1 MKFNL
6 VFKFVAIIT
15 IAFGLLMFLHTIE
28 YKVSERDRYRYQAK
42 QSIAHGWSGSQVL
55 VSPILRLTLS
65 KDYEQEVFDKNLEK
79 YVVKRKTKTWHEL
92 YVPDN
97 LTLNGDVKTQ
107 ERYKGIYRVPVY
119 EVDLA
124 INGEFLKMPT
134 VSEHLVRAEL
144 ITSLSD
150 MRGINATP
158 KLQLNGLSISMQA
171 SKDRQLLGNYIS
183 ADISQQFRDATQ
195 KPVSFSMHLGVRGL
209 DALRVVPTGKQ
220 VQVDLSSAWPH
231 PYFEGRYL
239 PDSREINEAGFKAKW
254 TVSEFATSIQQ
265 TLQSCQSNRETCVQA
280 LNENSFGVGLYNP
293 IDVYQKTDRSLKY
306 GFLFIL
312 LTFLVFCLFEVIK
325 RSQIHPIQYAL
336 VGAALAIFY
345 LLLISL
351 SEHISFA
358 IAYLV
363 ATVACVGLIWFYL
376 LYVFKNMTSASML
389 ALGIATLYAM
399 LYVILKSE
407 DYALLMGSGLTFL
420 CLGLMMVATRK
431 VDWYSLGS
439 AKSQNDHS

>member
-6 VFKFVAIIT
+6 VLKLVAIIT

-28 YKVSERDRYRYQAK
+28 YKVGERDRYRYQAK

-92 YVPDN
+92 YVPDS

-119 EVDLA
+119 EVALTID
-124 INGEFLKMPT
+124 GEFLKMPKVT
-134 VSEHLVRAEL
+134 ERLLRAEL

-150 MRGINATP
+150 MRGISATP
-158 KLQLNGLSISMQA
+158 KVKWNDLNISVQA
-171 SKDRQLLGNYIS
+171 SKDSQLLGNYIS
-183 ADISQQFRDATQ
+183 ADITDQFRNATQ
-195 KPVSFSMHLGVRGL
+195 QAVGFSMHLDVRGL
-209 DALRVVPTGKQ
+209 DALRFVPTGKQ
-220 VQVDLSSAWPH
+220 VEVDLSSAWPH

-254 TVSEFATSIQQ
+254 SVSEFATSIQQ
-265 TLQSCQSNRETCVQA
+265 TLQNCQSNRDACVQA

-325 RSQIHPIQYAL
+325 RSQIHPVQYAL

-363 ATVACVGLIWFYL
+363 ATLACVGLIWFYL
-376 LYVFKNMTSASML
+376 LYVFKNITNASML
-389 ALGIATLYAM
+389 ALGITTLYAM
-399 LYVILKSE
+399 LYVILRSE
-407 DYALLMGSGLTFL
+407 DFALLMGSGLTFL
-420 CLGLMMVATRK
+420 CLGLLMIVTRK

-439 AKSQNDHS
+439 AKSESEHS